1 MAGLPEIVT
10 SVATLVQDLHDSRGE
25 SALRAQQIATLQEA
39 NETQAR
45 RIQVL
50 ERERDGQA
58 QQIQALK
65 LEVRQLRIT
74 QKDASL
80 RTAHTPPGSPE
91 SEASN
96 NLPRAK
102 PRNDNPATGA
112 SKPTFVSLPRARGDN
127 FDIFDNHKFDDKR
140 ADEARIWKSSRMRLV
155 DLRKIEWKLTALPP
169 SDRPYPG
176 KQYPEEAAPVAP
188 TASPSEQTT
197 SDVRTEWET
206 REDEMRHAH
215 PRRYFDPAD
224 PRRDSLR
231 HSIFGV
237 YATGRKDSLKRG
249 PPHPSDP
256 DYRRKAI
263 CVHCWTTSGFCD
275 FYGQCGTCRIEKVR
289 CVRKLC
295 SSGLACRNPRCP
307 CLRKSRF
314 CSHVL
319 HSHRLTELLLP
330 DPGQWDERDD
340 DFVVE
345 RGPLPPKIR

>member
-10 SVATLVQDLHDSRGE
+10 SVATLVQDLHDSRTE
-25 SALRAQQIATLQEA
+25 SALRAQQIEALQE
-39 NETQAR
+39 EVIIKDR
-45 RIQVL
+45 EFQVL
-50 ERERDGQA
+50 ERERNDQA

-65 LEVRQLRIT
+65 LDVRQLRLN
-74 QKDASL
+74 QKTATH

-91 SEASN
+91 REPSKHVPGTKLHDDLLVGTLAKAS
-96 NLPRAK
+96 R
-102 PRNDNPATGA
+102 
-112 SKPTFVSLPRARGDN
+112 PTFVSLPRAPADT

-140 ADEARIWKSSRMRLV
+140 ADEARIWRSSRMRLV

-169 SDRPYPG
+169 PDRPYPG
-176 KQYPEEAAPVAP
+176 KHGPEEAAPAVP

-197 SDVRTEWET
+197 CDVRTERGM
-206 REDEMRHAH
+206 REAEMRRPN

-231 HSIFGV
+231 DSIFGV

-275 FYGQCGTCRIEKVR
+275 FYGQCGSC
-289 CVRKLC
+289 
-295 SSGLACRNPRCP
+295 
-307 CLRKSRF
+307 
-314 CSHVL
+314 H
-319 HSHRLTELLLP
+319 
-330 DPGQWDERDD
+330 PGQWDETDEF
-340 DFVVE
+340 FVVE